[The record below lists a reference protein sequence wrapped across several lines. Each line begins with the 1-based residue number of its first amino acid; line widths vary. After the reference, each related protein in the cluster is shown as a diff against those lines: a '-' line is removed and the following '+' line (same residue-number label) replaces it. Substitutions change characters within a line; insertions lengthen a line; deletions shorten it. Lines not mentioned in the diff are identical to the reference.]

1 MPSAYAMIRRCAG
14 LSAAKRLRVVRLR
27 RAKWAASRLGG
38 GSQPAHLICQLQID
52 ALYLLTQLQAQDF
65 IVLGGCATDR
75 RAE

>member
-52 ALYLLTQLQAQDF
+52 ALFL
-65 IVLGGCATDR
+65 
-75 RAE
+75 